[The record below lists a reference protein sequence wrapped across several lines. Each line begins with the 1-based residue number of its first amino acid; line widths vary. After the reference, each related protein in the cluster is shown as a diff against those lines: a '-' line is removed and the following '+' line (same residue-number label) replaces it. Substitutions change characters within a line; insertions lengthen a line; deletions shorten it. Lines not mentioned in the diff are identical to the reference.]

1 MIKRAWKFVRENAG
15 AVVSLLSLLGFGSA
29 VAFADDARQ
38 ALASHPGSVLLLSAL
53 AFVAGAALAAW
64 ATTRSRW
71 ARRRARHEEL
81 LRLFAPMSRRRRE
94 MVATA
99 LDEGEL
105 MAAPALDE
113 DADALVG
120 AGVLVMPPHASPL
133 RPMPLSVSPE
143 MVLELIDDRD
153 ELLGM

>member
-1 MIKRAWKFVRENAG
+1 MIKRAWKFARENAG

-71 ARRRARHEEL
+71 ARRRAKVETLARA
-81 LRLFAPMSRRRRE
+81 FASMSPRRRQ

-99 LDEGEL
+99 LDEGEVR
-105 MAAPALDE
+105 AWSLDE
-113 DADALVG
+113 DALSLCNMGILG
-120 AGVLVMPPHASPL
+120 APPVVPRTGEAGF
-133 RPMPLSVSPE
+133 SVHPAV
-143 MVLELIDDRD
+143 VLEIRD
-153 ELLGM
+153 HRAEWLGM